1 MKNNQ
6 RRTEAISAKLPNF
19 WAAYVI
25 AAIFITVA
33 IVEVIVN
40 PPSAEQEASIILRVI
55 ALGGKLFL
63 IYIKSQES
71 HEKIFSILLTNKMLI

>member
-19 WAAYVI
+19 WAGYII